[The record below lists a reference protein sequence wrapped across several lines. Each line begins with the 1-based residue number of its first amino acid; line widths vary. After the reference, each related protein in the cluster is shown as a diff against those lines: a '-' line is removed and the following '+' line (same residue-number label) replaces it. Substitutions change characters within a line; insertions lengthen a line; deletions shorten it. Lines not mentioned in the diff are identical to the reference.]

1 MPSFFVISYL
11 KTEISETFK
20 QPQDLIF
27 GEYNM
32 SKHCSFVNSLICL
45 FVSMFFVRSLI
56 HLLIDSYIHL
66 FNHYWINKLVD

>member
-1 MPSFFVISYL
+1 MPSCFVISYL

-32 SKHCSFVNSLICL
+32 SKYCSFVNSLIRL

-66 FNHYWINKLVD
+66 FNH